1 MNREREAILTAQYVA
16 LTTYR
21 RDGTPV
27 TTPVWA
33 AEEGGALYVFSNPTA
48 GKVKRIRN
56 SPRVT
61 VAPCSMRGVITGT
74 ALPGEAVL
82 LSRDQ
87 MPQVWRL
94 LVKKYGIAARLFA
107 IYDRLRAGLGMT
119 VSAGIEVR
127 LVN

>member
-1 MNREREAILTAQYVA
+1 MSADRDAILTAQYVA
-16 LTTYR
+16 LTTFR

-33 AEEGGALYVFSNPTA
+33 GVEGDRLYIFSNPHV

-61 VAPCSMRGVITGT
+61 VAPCSMRGVITAA

-82 LSRDQ
+82 LPPDQ

-107 IYDRLRAGLGMT
+107 IYDRLRAALGMT
-119 VSAGIEVR
+119 VSAGIEIR
-127 LVN
+127 FN